1 MHIRV
6 LGAAAGGGLPQ
17 WNANGPYNE
26 RARAGDRTCPAQTQ
40 SSIAVSADGEQW
52 VLFNAS
58 PDIRQ
63 QLNQT
68 PALWPQAGQR
78 RHTPIRAVILT
89 NADVDHIAGLLT
101 LRERQG
107 YSLYGSS
114 RVLDVLAGNSVFN
127 VLNPDFVARR
137 PTTLNVPFEPVDEA
151 GKGIGLL
158 VRLFPVPGKVAL
170 FLEDESSENFG
181 TTEGDTVGVEIMDPA
196 TNKTAY
202 YIPGCAAM
210 PQELANRLN
219 GAPLVMFDGTL
230 FSDDEMVKGKE
241 SPKTGAR
248 MGHMSISGPDG
259 TMAAFELIDVQ
270 RKVLIHIN
278 NTNPVLAHD
287 SDERAIVER
296 AGWEVAFD
304 GMEIA
309 L

>member
-1 MHIRV
+1 MKIRV

-26 RARAGDRTCPAQTQ
+26 RARAGDPACPAQTQ
-40 SSIAVSADGEQW
+40 SSIAVSADGERW

-68 PALWPQAGQR
+68 PDLWPREGHR

-107 YSLYGSS
+107 YSLYGSD
-114 RVLDVLAGNSVFN
+114 RVLGVLEANSVFN
-127 VLNPDFVARR
+127 VLNPDFVKRR
-137 PTTLNVPFEPVDEA
+137 QTTLNVPFEPVDED
-151 GKGIGLL
+151 GNGLGLL
-158 VRLFPVPGKVAL
+158 IRLFPVPGKVAL
-170 FLEDESSENFG
+170 FLEEEGSANFG
-181 TTEGDTVGVEIMDPA
+181 TQEGDTVGVAITDPA
-196 TNKTAY
+196 TRKTAF

-210 PQELANRLN
+210 PDELARRLN
-219 GAPLVMFDGTL
+219 KAALVFFDGTL
-230 FSDDEMVKGKE
+230 FDNDEMVRGNE
-241 SPKTGAR
+241 GPKTGAR
-248 MGHMSISGPDG
+248 MGHMSINGPDG
-259 TMAAFELIDVQ
+259 TIAAFELIDVD
-270 RKVLIHIN
+270 RKILIHIN

-304 GMEIA
+304 GMEIE